1 MKKNR
6 LISALLAVLTLCSVF
21 CTSFAFAE
29 EAPAP
34 EDNAEKAEQ
43 NVTSSYSA
51 MSYIDYLTKYEQENT
66 DVEEIVINGGDYTAG
81 EGVDAVLTELDG
93 KTGSFVQQSNE
104 GYVEWT
110 VNVEKSGLYNIM
122 TEYYTVEGN
131 ATDVERQLYIDGSL
145 PFSEAGNIVL
155 SRLWVDANAIE
166 QAANGDDETPKQ
178 IETHR
183 FETTYLRDDADFYGN
198 FKFYLSE
205 GEHTLRLV
213 SVKEPVVISKI
224 MLVPIKETLS
234 YEDYY
239 EKYTSEGATVIEEA
253 EPIKIQAELAD
264 VKSSPVLSPDY
275 DRSTPNIEP
284 YDGAKL
290 KLNVLGEGSFSSV
303 NMWTEYNIKDVEK
316 AGLYKITF
324 KMKQNSARGINVSR
338 RIYVNGEIPFKE
350 AETVEFAYSTKYSNI
365 TLGDGETP
373 YYVYLNEG
381 DNTIRI
387 ESCLGALADIVREV
401 DDILVDLNEAYR
413 KIVVITGTSPDVY
426 RDYEL
431 DDKLPEVV
439 ELFGK
444 ASKQFSDIRERLI
457 SIAGE
462 KSQYTSQLET
472 IIRQLTRMYEEP
484 YMIQDEVEAFYN
496 NLSSLGTWVT
506 DLQVVD
512 ATMDYFIISGSEYE
526 APKATAGFFQ
536 TVAHEFKN
544 FVATFYNDYSSIGG
558 VAATGETITVWTSG
572 GRDQA
577 EVLKRLINSEFTP
590 ESGINVNL
598 KISGVSL
605 INALVAGIAPDVY
618 FGCADTVNVA
628 LRGALYD
635 LAQFDDFEDVAA
647 WFPETALVPN
657 SFEGATYGLPTTG
670 AFEVLFYRADI
681 LEELGLSVPETWD
694 DVYELLP
701 ILERNNMTF
710 GMSTD
715 VSTAG
720 TYAMFLYQNGGSY
733 YNEEG
738 TRTLFDSET
747 SIKTMEIW
755 SELYSNY
762 GLPLSYDAKNRFRSG
777 EMPLL
782 ISDYTLFN
790 TLVIFAPQ
798 IRSLWDW
805 ALVPGTVKEDGSVDH
820 SVMLSVNS
828 NVIPSSAEKNGTL
841 DNAWTFLK
849 WFCGADAQ
857 VEFAREI
864 ENLLG
869 PSGRYN
875 PINLEALSKMPWTTS
890 QYKLLSEQLEWS
902 QTVPQIP
909 GSYYLGRYLDNS
921 FRGVVNDG
929 EDVRELLVKNT
940 KEINAEITRKR
951 KEFGLSLYEED

>member
-6 LISALLAVLTLCSVF
+6 LISALLAVLMIGSVF
-21 CTSFAFAE
+21 CTPFAFAE

-34 EDNAEKAEQ
+34 EENTEKAEQ
-43 NVTSSYSA
+43 NVTSSFLA
-51 MSYIDYLTKYEQENT
+51 MSYLDYQAKYAKENT

-81 EGVDAVLTELDG
+81 EGIDAVLTELDG
-93 KTGSFVQQSNE
+93 KTGSFVQQSND
-104 GYVEWT
+104 GYTEWT
-110 VNVEKSGLYNIM
+110 FNVTKPGLYNIM

-131 ATDVERQLYIDGSL
+131 STDIERQIYIDGSL
-145 PFSEAGNIVL
+145 PFSEAGNIVF
-155 SRLWVDANAIE
+155 SRLWVNATAIE

-178 IETHR
+178 VETHR

-205 GEHTLRLV
+205 GEHTIRMV
-213 SVKEPVVISKI
+213 AVKEPVVISKI
-224 MLVPIKETLS
+224 MLVPVKEPVS
-234 YEDYY
+234 YKDYY
-239 EKYTSEGATVIEEA
+239 EKYTALGATVIDEM
-253 EPIKIQAELAD
+253 EPIKIQAETPD

-284 YDGAKL
+284 YEGAKL
-290 KLNVLGEGSFSSV
+290 KLNVLGEGSFGSV
-303 NMWTEYNIKDVEK
+303 NMWTEYTIKDIEK
-316 AGLYKITF
+316 AGFYKLTF
-324 KMKQNSARGINVSR
+324 KMKQNAARGINVSR
-338 RIYVNGEIPFKE
+338 RIYINGEIPFAE
-350 AETVEFAYSTKYSNI
+350 AAAVEFAYSTKYSNV

-381 DNTIRI
+381 DNTVRI
-387 ESCLGALADIVREV
+387 ESCLGALAEIVREV
-401 DDILVDLNEAYR
+401 DDILINLNDAYR
-413 KIVVITGTSPDVY
+413 KIVVITGTDPDVY

-431 DDKLPEVV
+431 DEKLPEVV
-439 ELFGK
+439 KLFGDS
-444 ASKQFSDIRERLI
+444 AEQFSDIRERLI
-457 SIAGE
+457 SVAGE

-472 IIRQLTRMYEEP
+472 MIRQLTRMYEEP
-484 YMIQDEVEAFYN
+484 FMIQDEVQAFYN

-512 ATMDYFIISGSEYE
+512 ATMDYFIVSASDYE
-526 APKATAGFFQ
+526 APKATAGFFA

-544 FVATFYNDYSSIGG
+544 FIATFYNDYSSIGG
-558 VAATGETITVWTSG
+558 VATTGEIITVWTSG

-590 ESGINVNL
+590 EYGINANL
-598 KISGVSL
+598 KISSVSL

-618 FGCADTVNVA
+618 FGCGDAVNVA

-635 LAQFDDFEDVAA
+635 LAKFDDFEDVAA
-647 WFPETALVPN
+647 WYPETALVPN
-657 SFEGATYGLPTTG
+657 SFEGACYGLPTTG
-670 AFEVLFYRADI
+670 GYEVLFYRSDI
-681 LEELGLSVPETWD
+681 LEELGLEVPETWD
-694 DVYELLP
+694 DVYALLP
-701 ILERNNMTF
+701 VLERNNMTF

-715 VSTAG
+715 MSTAG

-733 YNEEG
+733 YNEDS
-738 TRTLFDSET
+738 TRTLFDSEI
-747 SIKTMEIW
+747 SIKTMEQW

-820 SVMLSVNS
+820 SVMLSVNA

-849 WFCGADAQ
+849 WFCGAEAQ
-857 VEFAREI
+857 VEFSREI

-875 PINLEALSKMPWTTS
+875 PINLEALSKMPWSTK
-890 QYKLLSEQLEWS
+890 QYRLLAEQLEWAR
-902 QTVPQIP
+902 TVPQVP
-909 GSYYLGRYLDNS
+909 GSYYLVRYLDNS

-951 KEFGLSLYEED
+951 KEFGLKLYEEE